1 MAAGAALADIGRVTD
16 STLQG
21 ASVLVVEDE
30 PLLRKQVA
38 AALEQHDADVTAV
51 GTLDEARRMI
61 QSLPFDFALLDV
73 NLPDGLGTDLLSE
86 NVFSPNTA
94 VVVCTAEGGVQGAV
108 EAIKNGAQDYLLKPV
123 DPAVLPLV
131 LHRAKAGR
139 QTARLAEHERHDPA
153 ATGDRLFF
161 GDALGPFRQQL
172 DKIIAADERLGRDL
186 PPVLLEGETGTG
198 KTSIARW
205 LHHHGP
211 LAAGPLVE
219 VNCPALPESLAESEL
234 FGHERGAFTDAKTAR
249 MGLFEAAKG
258 GMAGLLLFFG
268 AVILAR
274 FGFGMRIIPTPKSGH
289 TARWLSPIG
298 LLGGFVDATGGGGWG
313 PVVTPSLMTVT
324 SHEPRKVVGT
334 TNAAEF
340 AVAVSV
346 SIGFI
351 TGAAHQD
358 IPWLPVLGLVLGGVI
373 VAPIAARLAGRLPHA
388 PMGVM
393 VGGLIILV
401 NSIAVL
407 GSFADLPLPVD
418 LALIVGWIVLVAQ
431 VAWKAWLRER
441 AGRTQDE
448 VPTEPTPA

>member
-1 MAAGAALADIGRVTD
+1 MWLVAAFALAGG
-16 STLQG
+16 LAQ
-21 ASVLVVEDE
+21 LVD
-30 PLLRKQVA
+30 
-38 AALEQHDADVTAV
+38 
-51 GTLDEARRMI
+51 GTLGMGFGVTSATVLLALGVAPATA
-61 QSLPFDFALLDV
+61 SAATPAAKLPTTLIS
-73 NLPDGLGTDLLSE
+73 GLSHWRVG
-86 NVFSPNTA
+86 NVDKAVFMRVAIPGAIGGFLGA
-94 VVVCTAEGGVQGAV
+94 VVLTSISLE
-108 EAIKNGAQDYLLKPV
+108 
-123 DPAVLPLV
+123 
-131 LHRAKAGR
+131 
-139 QTARLAEHERHDPA
+139 A
-153 ATGDRLFF
+153 AT
-161 GDALGPFRQQL
+161 
-172 DKIIAADERLGRDL
+172 
-186 PPVLLEGETGTG
+186 
-198 KTSIARW
+198 
-205 LHHHGP
+205 
-211 LAAGPLVE
+211 
-219 VNCPALPESLAESEL
+219 
-234 FGHERGAFTDAKTAR
+234 
-249 MGLFEAAKG
+249 G

-298 LLGGFVDATGGGGWG
+298 LLGGFVAATGGGGWG

-441 AGRTQDE
+441 AGRTQGE